1 MSDDLHLHGD
11 ELARGARDDLAVNVV
26 AGGPPP
32 WLRAAIA
39 AALGD
44 LEAYPDETAAT
55 AAVAERH
62 GRSAKEV
69 VLLNGASQAFWLAA
83 ALAPRR
89 PVCVHP
95 SFTEPDVALRA
106 ARRPPRHATLDE
118 PWALA
123 PGDIPDDADLV
134 VIGNPTNPT
143 GVLHPRAALAA
154 LCRPGRVTLVDE
166 SFMDFVAGEPET
178 LAAERELPG
187 LVVVRS
193 LTKLHAI
200 PGLRAGYLLAPVP
213 LAARLRAQR
222 PGWSANALA
231 LAAITAIAAH
241 PEHATA
247 IAGETARLRE
257 DLTAR
262 LRELPGATVHPGA
275 ANFVLVH
282 LPHGAE
288 AAARLHERGIAVRPC
303 ASFPG
308 LTADHLRLTV
318 RDPATH
324 ARVVAAMGACALPG
338 HDGLAVGDAQQHA
351 VAAMEDLDAHEVAA
365 HVHRRG

>member
-1 MSDDLHLHGD
+1 MTDLHLHGD

-32 WLRAAIA
+32 WLRSALA
-39 AALGD
+39 AAVDDLG
-44 LEAYPDETAAT
+44 AYPDEAAAT
-55 AAVAERH
+55 AAVAARH
-62 GRSAKEV
+62 GRDPKEV
-69 VLLNGASQAFWLAA
+69 VLLNGASQGFWLAA

-106 ARRPPRHATLDE
+106 ARRPPRHVILQA

-123 PGDIPDDADLV
+123 PRAVPDDADLV
-134 VIGNPTNPT
+134 VVGNPTNPT
-143 GVLHPRAALAA
+143 GVLHPRATLAA
-154 LCRPGRVTLVDE
+154 LCRPGRITLVDE
-166 SFMDFVAGEPET
+166 SFMDFVADEPET

-200 PGLRAGYLLAPVP
+200 PGLRAGYLLAPAP

-222 PGWSANALA
+222 PAWSVNALA
-231 LAAITAIAAH
+231 LAAIAATVSRPDHAAGVARDTACQRADLV
-241 PEHATA
+241 
-247 IAGETARLRE
+247 ARLR
-257 DLTAR
+257 R
-262 LRELPGATVHPGA
+262 LPGATVHPGA
-275 ANFVLVH
+275 ANFVLLD
-282 LPHGAE
+282 LPGAG
-288 AAARLHERGIAVRPC
+288 AAAQRLRDQGIAVRPC

-324 ARVVAAMGACALPG
+324 ARVVGALADCALPG
-338 HDGLAVGDAQQHA
+338 HDGPAVGDAQQHA
-351 VAAMEDLDAHEVAA
+351 VAPVVDLHAHEVAL
-365 HVHRRG
+365 HVHGRG

>member
-1 MSDDLHLHGD
+1 MTRHADRAPSARTSDVDLHLHGD
-11 ELARGARDDLAVNVV
+11 ELARGARDDLAVNVL

-32 WLRAAIA
+32 WLRAAVA
-39 AALGD
+39 AALAD
-44 LEAYPDETAAT
+44 LGAYPDETAAI

-62 GRSAKEV
+62 GRSAEEV

-95 SFTEPDVALRA
+95 SFTEPEVALRA
-106 ARRPPRHATLDE
+106 GRRPPRRVVLDA
-118 PWALA
+118 PWELRAA
-123 PGDIPDDADLV
+123 DVPDDADLV
-134 VIGNPTNPT
+134 VVGNPTNPT
-143 GVLHPRAALAA
+143 GVLHRRHELAA

-166 SFMDFVAGEPET
+166 SFMDFVPGEPET
-178 LAAERELPG
+178 LAAERGLPG
-187 LVVVRS
+187 LVVARS

-222 PGWSANALA
+222 PAWSVNALA
-231 LAAITAIAAH
+231 LAAVQAIAAH
-241 PEHATA
+241 PAHAEA
-247 IAGETARLRE
+247 IALETARARA
-257 DLTAR
+257 DLVAR
-262 LRELPGATVHPGA
+262 LAEVPGATVHPGA

-282 LPHGAE
+282 LRQGGAATQPLRE
-288 AAARLHERGIAVRPC
+288 QGIAVRPC

-318 RDPATH
+318 RDPGAH
-324 ARVVAAMGACALPG
+324 ERVAAALRSDQPGAI
-338 HDGLAVGDAQQHA
+338 
-351 VAAMEDLDAHEVAA
+351 
-365 HVHRRG
+365 RRSPASMR

>member
-1 MSDDLHLHGD
+1 VTADLHLHGD
-11 ELARGARDDLAVNVV
+11 ELARGARDNLAVNVL

-32 WLRAAIA
+32 WLRAAA
-39 AALGD
+39 TAALDD
-44 LEAYPDETAAT
+44 LGAYPDESAAT

-62 GRSAKEV
+62 GRTPREV
-69 VLLNGASQAFWLAA
+69 VLLNGATQAFWLAA

-106 ARRPPRHATLDE
+106 ALRPPGHVVLEA

-123 PGDIPDDADLV
+123 PGDVPDDADLV
-134 VIGNPTNPT
+134 VVGNPTNPT
-143 GVLHPRAALAA
+143 GVLHPRATLAA
-154 LCRPGRVTLVDE
+154 LCRPGRMTLVDE
-166 SFMDFVAGEPET
+166 SFMDFVPGEPET
-178 LAAERELPG
+178 LAGERQLPG

-200 PGLRAGYLLAPVP
+200 PGLRVGYLLAPVA

-222 PGWSANALA
+222 PAWSVNALA
-231 LAAITAIAAH
+231 LAAIAAIVSH
-241 PEHATA
+241 PDHAVA
-247 IAGETARLRE
+247 VARDTARQRA
-257 DLTAR
+257 DLIAR
-262 LRELPGATVHPGA
+262 LGELPGATVHHGA

-282 LPHGAE
+282 LPGGG
-288 AAARLHERGIAVRPC
+288 AAADRLRAQGIAVRPC

-324 ARVVAAMGACALPG
+324 ARVVEALA
-338 HDGLAVGDAQQHA
+338 DRKL
-351 VAAMEDLDAHEVAA
+351 
-365 HVHRRG
+365 RGSLSLQSN

>member
-1 MSDDLHLHGD
+1 VTGQADRPPSGTAADADLHLHGD
-11 ELARGARDDLAVNVV
+11 AFARGARDDLAVNVL

-32 WLRAAIA
+32 WLRDAVA

-44 LEAYPDETAAT
+44 LGAYPDERAAI

-62 GRSAKEV
+62 GRSNEEV

-95 SFTEPDVALRA
+95 SFTEPEVALRA
-106 ARRPPRHATLDE
+106 ARRPPRRIVLDAPWPLRAT
-118 PWALA
+118 
-123 PGDIPDDADLV
+123 DIPDDADLV
-134 VIGNPTNPT
+134 VVGNPTNPT
-143 GVLHPRAALAA
+143 GVLHGRHELAA
-154 LCRPGRVTLVDE
+154 LCRPGRITLVDE
-166 SFMDFVAGEPET
+166 SFMDFVPGEPET

-187 LVVVRS
+187 LVVARS

-222 PGWSANALA
+222 PAWSVNALA
-231 LAAITAIAAH
+231 LAAIEAIAAH
-241 PEHATA
+241 PEHAEA
-247 IAGETARLRE
+247 ITRETERSRADLVARLAE
-257 DLTAR
+257 V
-262 LRELPGATVHPGA
+262 PGATVHPGA

-282 LPHGAE
+282 LPAG
-288 AAARLHERGIAVRPC
+288 AAAAPRLREQGIAVRPC

-308 LTADHLRLTV
+308 LTADHVRLTV
-318 RDPATH
+318 RDPAAH
-324 ARVVAAMGACALPG
+324 ERVVAALRAQPAIRRS
-338 HDGLAVGDAQQHA
+338 LAS
-351 VAAMEDLDAHEVAA
+351 M
-365 HVHRRG
+365 R